1 MIASSFQPIATST
14 SKVLVLGSLPGQES
28 LRRGEYYAHPRNAF
42 WRIVEALF
50 GIPATSDYR
59 ERTHRLMN
67 AGIALWDVCAAA
79 HRPGSLDSAI
89 QGASVNPNDFATFFC
104 AHPRVTLI
112 AFNGAKAAE
121 LYRKHVGLTMPR
133 SIVLPSTSPA
143 NAGIPY
149 SEKLE
154 RWSEIKRVCET

>member
-1 MIASSFQPIATST
+1 MLASSFRSISSSN

-28 LRRGEYYAHPRNAF
+28 LRRGEYYAHPRTG
-42 WRIVEALF
+42 RDEQIIDALS
-50 GIPATSDYR
+50 GEYR

-89 QGASVNPNDFATFFC
+89 QGTSVNPNDFATFFS
-104 AHPRVTLI
+104 AHPHITLI